1 MERFRWSV
9 VVLSMFCL
17 RSKLGVLILF
27 PLGRQIPYF
36 ICCNL
41 NTSRSKTRPCL
52 AVCSVGGVKDCR
64 VAAGGARRGVMPDL
78 GLPPPS
84 GVASSVHYYAL
95 QRNLGHVTRDTWV
108 ARHGQCMVW
117 GTAGVGSAKDPTK
130 TQESVM
136 VSSQHPDIQTRG
148 CLKTMQ
154 VYEDM
159 SEYAIYIKTVIFA
172 HFILEL

>member
-1 MERFRWSV
+1 M
-9 VVLSMFCL
+9 L
-17 RSKLGVLILF
+17 
-27 PLGRQIPYF
+27 
-36 ICCNL
+36 
-41 NTSRSKTRPCL
+41 
-52 AVCSVGGVKDCR
+52 
-64 VAAGGARRGVMPDL
+64 PDL

-130 TQESVM
+130 SQELVM

-148 CLKTMQ
+148 CLKTN
-154 VYEDM
+154 EC
-159 SEYAIYIKTVIFA
+159 AIYMKTVIFA
-172 HFILEL
+172 RFILELQIC